1 MDIRQLNEMSYPDF
15 VGYINQWNVLPGSY
29 VTLSK
34 WATFSH
40 MNANSRILQF
50 ACTTGFQS
58 RELAVLTGCSGKAFD
73 LSSQAIEMANY
84 NLQHYAP
91 NAQIDYF
98 VADGTK
104 LKLDEKF
111 SHVIIGAGYQ
121 FFANPQEAI
130 KKTVEFIEDGGYLLA
145 SPFYIKQPIPYE
157 LIEEFKTVFGISPTT
172 LGYKDI
178 MSMFNKLEIIYEDRN
193 ELCLETEDELQYY
206 CRCTIDRACKIRNI
220 TDTALK
226 QAMFDRLY
234 KIKEMSNKLRPYQSY
249 GVLVLR
255 YRQSVYPKRFVELF

>member
-1 MDIRQLNEMSYPDF
+1 MDIKQLNEMSYPDF
-15 VGYINQWNVLPGSY
+15 VGYINQWNVLPGSF

-34 WATFSH
+34 WATFSR
-40 MNANSRILQF
+40 MNETSRSLQF

-73 LSSQAIEMANY
+73 LSPHAVEMAVY
-84 NLQHYAP
+84 NLKNYAP

-104 LKLDEKF
+104 LQLDEKF

-121 FFANPQEAI
+121 FFNNPQEAI

-145 SPFYIKQPIPYE
+145 SPFYIKEPIPNS
-157 LIEEFKTVFGISPTT
+157 LIKEFNGVFGINPTT
-172 LGYKDI
+172 AGYKDV
-178 MSMFNKLEIIYEDRN
+178 MSMFNKLEIIYEDHN
-193 ELCLETEDELQYY
+193 DLSQETEDELQYY
-206 CRCTIDRACKIRNI
+206 CDCTINRACQIRNI
-220 TDTALK
+220 SDPDIR

-249 GVLVLR
+249 ATLVLR
-255 YRQSVYPKRFVELF
+255 YRRSVYPNRYVELF